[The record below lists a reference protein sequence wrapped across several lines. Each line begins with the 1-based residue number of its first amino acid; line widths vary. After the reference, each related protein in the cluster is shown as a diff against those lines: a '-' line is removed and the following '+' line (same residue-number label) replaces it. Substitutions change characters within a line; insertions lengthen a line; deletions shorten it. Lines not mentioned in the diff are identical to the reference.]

1 MNPVIARLAL
11 AGARSSAG
19 RLAGIAGGVAIG
31 VCLILLLWGAA
42 QGLSDRDQRA
52 AWLREE
58 GKSPFSAPAEV
69 DGTMP
74 EGEPQLIPLTAQ
86 TILVGRADDV
96 FRDRL
101 IQRRDIAATENSTV
115 EIPGIG
121 SAPRPGTYYASP
133 ALQELIEATPA
144 EQLGDRYGTY
154 AGTIDDTALAGP
166 DSLVV
171 ITGATEDQLHP
182 AMALARVSGFTSN
195 PYGDNAAT
203 YATLMALGGIAVLFP
218 VLLLISISTRLGAT
232 QRTERFATLRLI
244 GATPRTVAGIAAAE
258 TALPALVGA
267 VAGVAAAVV
276 LRPVAAQV
284 PVGESRLYVHDLAA
298 GPVLS
303 TAVVILVVAASTA
316 AAARGTARAGIGPLG
331 AARARPEPTPRPRRA
346 LPLVAG
352 LVSMTAAAVLVP
364 VEAPWGYV
372 VVQLLLVLGFALTTV
387 GLVVIG
393 PWLTLLA
400 SRVGLARA
408 SSAAAVIAAGR
419 IRSTPVGTFRAVSGL
434 VVAVFMVSAF
444 AGASS
449 AVDQAE
455 LPPARPGL
463 LLPTSVYAYLDEE
476 TEPAEAQQVAAEI
489 ETLPR
494 IPSTAVLYDRPT
506 PAAAAAGPYDSN
518 VYLAAEDASGLG
530 FEDPVTG
537 PVAVF
542 DDDFFTPWTEHPVS
556 LETASVQDMSS
567 LQLFAVVINTDGTP
581 EAVDRARTALNTS
594 GVTSTPATS
603 RSDVTATQTTRLI
616 HSLSVLAHLGTFVA
630 VTIAGISLALATGAA
645 IIDRR
650 RALGLMRL
658 MGMPLSAL
666 RGIIVREA
674 AVPLLSVLLLSAV
687 LGFLAA
693 WLVVESLHDTYS
705 VSWPGP
711 TYFATLGLSLILAL
725 VSVLMTFGL
734 LRTHTSITVTRFE

>member
-1 MNPVIARLAL
+1 MNPVTARLAL
-11 AGARSSAG
+11 TGARSSAG

-31 VCLILLLWGAA
+31 VCLILLLWAAA

-58 GKSPFSAPAEV
+58 GRSPFSVPADV
-69 DGTMP
+69 DGTAT
-74 EGEPQLIPLTAQ
+74 EGQPQLLPLTAE

-96 FRDRL
+96 FQDRL

-115 EIPGIG
+115 HIPGIG
-121 SAPRPGTYYASP
+121 SAPQPGTYYASP
-133 ALQELIEATPA
+133 ALQKLIETTPVD
-144 EQLGDRYGTY
+144 QLGDRYGTY

-171 ITGATEDQLHP
+171 ITGATEDQLRQT
-182 AMALARVSGFTSN
+182 MALALVSDFTSN
-195 PYGDNAAT
+195 PYGDNATT

-258 TALPALVGA
+258 TAVPALLGA
-267 VAGVAAAVV
+267 VAGVAAASI
-276 LRPVAAQV
+276 LRPVTAQV

-303 TAVVILVVAASTA
+303 TAVVVLVVSAAIA
-316 AAARGTARAGIGPLG
+316 AAAWGTARAGIGPLG
-331 AARARPEPTPRPRRA
+331 AARARREPTPRAWRA
-346 LPLVAG
+346 LPLLTG
-352 LVSMTAAAVLVP
+352 LAAMTAAVVVARVDW
-364 VEAPWGYV
+364 PWAYA
-372 VVQLLLVLGFALTTV
+372 VVQLLLILGFALTTV

-393 PWLTLLA
+393 PWLTLLV
-400 SRVGLARA
+400 SRIGLARA

-419 IRSTPVGTFRAVSGL
+419 IRSTPVATFRAVSGL

-463 LLPTSVYAYLDEE
+463 MLPTSVYAYLGDR
-476 TEPAEAQQVAAEI
+476 TDPAEAQQVATRI
-489 ETLPR
+489 ETLPG
-494 IPSTAVLYDRPT
+494 ISSTAVLYDRP
-506 PAAAAAGPYDSN
+506 ASASGSGSDDSN

-542 DDDFFTPWTEHPVS
+542 DDDFFTPWAEQPLPLKTSS
-556 LETASVQDMSS
+556 LQDVNS
-567 LQLFAVVINTDGTP
+567 LQLFAVVINTDGTA
-581 EAVDRARTALNTS
+581 EAIDRARTALNTS
-594 GVTSTPATS
+594 GITSSPATS
-603 RSDVTATQTTRLI
+603 RADVTATQTTRLI

-630 VTIAGISLALATGAA
+630 VIIAGISLAVATGAA

-674 AVPLLSVLLLSAV
+674 AVPLLSILLLSAA

-705 VSWPGP
+705 VSWPGQA
-711 TYFATLGLSLILAL
+711 YFATLGLSMALAL
-725 VSVLMTFGL
+725 AAVAATFTL
-734 LRTHTSITVTRFE
+734 LRANTSITATRFE